1 MKSISKMFNWGLI
14 QSQVEFA
21 EDENEDEDEAE
32 EVKLMM
38 M

>member
-1 MKSISKMFNWGLI
+1 MKSISKIFNWGLI

-21 EDENEDEDEAE
+21 EDENEDEAE